1 VKNNA
6 APFKKGDRILIKSE
20 WDGDGTPHVIVE
32 WNGDRGFVSPAEW
45 TSGAIVPKELVTAEM
60 IESSD

>member
-1 VKNNA
+1 MKDGTA
-6 APFKKGDRILIKSE
+6 SFKSGDRVLIKRE

-32 WNGDRGFVSPAEW
+32 WNEDRGFVSPAEW

-60 IESSD
+60 IETAE